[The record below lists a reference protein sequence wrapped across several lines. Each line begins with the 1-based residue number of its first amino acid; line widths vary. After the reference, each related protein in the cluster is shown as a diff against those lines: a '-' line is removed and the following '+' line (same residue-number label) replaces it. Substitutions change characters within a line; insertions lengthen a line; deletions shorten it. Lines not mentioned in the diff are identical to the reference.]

1 MKYMKLA
8 STILILALSG
18 VGVARGQN
26 SPAPS
31 EQGSSPTQ
39 PAATAPDQAAPAPGQ
54 MTQGANAASSN
65 QAAAPS
71 EKAAATPESHPVD
84 WAPRQY
90 VEMWNT
96 GDISPEHQNAIFN
109 NTVIMHSNNGD
120 RLVLNAPRVAQVISS
135 WRRSMPDLHFTIDDT
150 IIQGNKV
157 VLRTSFTGTYTKIL
171 FANTEDPAKFPAPRK
186 IHDGEI
192 LIFSVRNGKIEE
204 MWENYNETRM
214 RSPMGSSWC
223 TAEQR
228 KPLAPPAPTEAPS
241 ANSPPSTPDGKP

>member
-1 MKYMKLA
+1 
-8 STILILALSG
+8 
-18 VGVARGQN
+18 
-26 SPAPS
+26 
-31 EQGSSPTQ
+31 
-39 PAATAPDQAAPAPGQ
+39 
-54 MTQGANAASSN
+54 MTPGANAASSN
-65 QAAAPS
+65 QAPAPS
-71 EKAAATPESHPVD
+71 EKAAAAAPESHPVD

-96 GDISPEHQNAIFN
+96 GDISPEYQNTIFN

-120 RLVLNAPRVAQVISS
+120 RLLLNAPRVAQVIST
-135 WRRSMPDLHFTIDDT
+135 WRHSMPDLHFTIDDT

-186 IHDGEI
+186 IRDAEI

-214 RSPMGSSWC
+214 RGPMGSSWC

-228 KPLAPPAPTEAPS
+228 KPFAPPAPAEAPS
-241 ANSPPSTPDGKP
+241 VNPAPSMPGGNP